1 MFRFSTLLTAV
12 SKAVLTDLAE
22 TLAGPGP
29 LTLFAPTN
37 DAFDR
42 ILSINAL
49 LNDKEELTEVSTN
62 IHNFGM
68 KMLFLFFKLNLN
80 SGFVW
85 CIKLIT
91 SFADIWRY
99 FSCSSGD

>member
-12 SKAVLTDLAE
+12 SRAVLTDLAE

-62 IHNFGM
+62 SHNFSM
-68 KMLFLFFKLNLN
+68 KMMLLFFKLNPNCGLGWYIN
-80 SGFVW
+80 LDNN
-85 CIKLIT
+85 C
-91 SFADIWRY
+91 
-99 FSCSSGD
+99 C

>member
-42 ILSINAL
+42 ILSVTAL

-62 IHNFGM
+62 SHNFGM
-68 KMLFLFFKLNLN
+68 KMFF
-80 SGFVW
+80 F
-85 CIKLIT
+85 
-91 SFADIWRY
+91 
-99 FSCSSGD
+99 